1 MNREQDDKEPID
13 DKMRDEHLYRIV
25 DMDTWMIDIIR
36 AIREMALDHL
46 DKNAQTRVMS
56 ESRKYFWDSPYL
68 LRLGIDGV
76 L

>member
-1 MNREQDDKEPID
+1 
-13 DKMRDEHLYRIV
+13 
-25 DMDTWMIDIIR
+25 MIDIIR